1 MKNIPPQQL
10 RQKSPVSRPHAVPE
24 ASHTHISLGP
34 RAASDTVH
42 IPVLLQDAVRLLG
55 PQPGETYLDLTA
67 GYGGHASAIIDVVG
81 APAATLVDRD
91 ARAIASLSGYGRAG
105 ATLVQRDFASA
116 ARQLADDGRTFDM
129 VLVDLGVSSP
139 QLDMAERG
147 FSIKRDGPL
156 DMRMDESSE
165 RTAADIVNRTSE
177 KELARIIETYG
188 QEPRAMAARIAHAIR
203 LHRPLTST
211 HQLAR
216 VILTTYR
223 GAYHKI
229 HPATRT
235 FQAIRIALN
244 DELSQLEAL
253 MPLIPTLLRP
263 GGRVVVISFHS
274 LEDRIVK
281 RYFAEQTGAHYDASM
296 KLLIKKPI
304 LGADLSPL
312 HHDYQPRARS
322 AILRAAVKQ

>member
-1 MKNIPPQQL
+1 MKDDL
-10 RQKSPVSRPHAVPE
+10 
-24 ASHTHISLGP
+24 L
-34 RAASDTVH
+34 H
-42 IPVLLQDAVRLLG
+42 IPVLLKDVVRLLS
-55 PQPGETYLDLTA
+55 PQPGEAYLDLTA
-67 GYGGHASAIIDVVG
+67 GYGGHASKIIDVVG

-91 ARAIASLSGYGRAG
+91 ARAIATLDGYGQQG
-105 ATLVQRDFASA
+105 ATLIRRDFATA
-116 ARQLADDGRTFDM
+116 AQQLADSGQQFDM

-156 DMRMDESSE
+156 DMRMDESST

-188 QEPRAMAARIAHAIR
+188 QEPRAMAVRIAHAIR
-203 LHRPLTST
+203 LNRPLLTT
-211 HQLAR
+211 TQLAD
-216 VILTTYR
+216 VILNTHR
-223 GAYHKI
+223 GSYQKI

-244 DELSQLEAL
+244 DELSQIEEL
-253 MPLIPTLLRP
+253 MPLIPHLLKP

-281 RYFAEQTGAHYDASM
+281 RYFADQTTSGYEASM

-304 LGADLSPL
+304 LGADIPPL
-312 HHDYQPRARS
+312 HHDHNPRARS
-322 AILRAAVKQ
+322 AILRAAVKI